1 MAVKENIG
9 YSRSKAYVVKKLER
23 EIFETGSGSSHE

>member
-9 YSRSKAYVVKKLER
+9 YSRSKAYVAKSRVR
-23 EIFETGSGSSHE
+23 EIFEMGSR